1 MRKVYLDNAATSYPK
16 APGVSAAVCDYID
29 NIGSNVGRGT
39 YQSSYSAGEIVYETR
54 ELLCE
59 LLKFDNPLNVVFTM
73 NITQSL
79 NTLLKGFLK
88 SGDHVI
94 LSSME
99 HNAVMRPISNLHSL
113 GVEYDRVLCNIRG
126 ELNPTDI
133 EKFIK
138 PNTKLILMT
147 HASNVCGTILPIYEV
162 GEICK
167 KHNLHFILDS
177 AQTAGVI
184 DVDFNKLNLSALAF
198 TGHKGL
204 LGPQGIGGF
213 VIKNELVNQISPFIE
228 GGTGSL
234 SESELQPEYMPDKF
248 ESGTLNLPGIY
259 GLNASL
265 KYVKS
270 TGIDTIHKIEME
282 LTNRFLEGIMNVDVI
297 RNVGLNNTEG
307 RTSVISLDF
316 KDIDNS
322 EVAFILDREFG
333 IMTRVGLH
341 CSPSAHK
348 TLNTFPKGTLR
359 FSFGHFNT
367 PEEVD
372 YTIDSIVKVLNRI
385 TCHLTRAWHYYSN

>member
-29 NIGSNVGRGT
+29 NVGSNVGRGT

-54 ELLCE
+54 ELLSE
-59 LLKFDNPLNVVFTM
+59 LFKFDNPLNVVFTM

-88 SGDHVI
+88 PGDHVI

-99 HNAVMRPISNLHSL
+99 HNAVMRPISNLQKL
-113 GVEYDRVLCNIRG
+113 GVEFDRVLCDANGKLSSI
-126 ELNPTDI
+126 EI
-133 EKFIK
+133 EKYIK
-138 PNTKLILMT
+138 FNTRLVVMT
-147 HASNVCGTILPIYEV
+147 HASNVCGTILPLCEV

-167 KHNLHFILDS
+167 RHNIKFIIDS

-184 DVDFNKLNLSALAF
+184 DIDFNKFNLSALAF

-204 LGPQGIGGF
+204 LGPQGVGGF
-213 VIKNELVNQISPFIE
+213 VINNELVKQINPFIE

-259 GLNASL
+259 GLYASL
-265 KYVKS
+265 KYIKS

-282 LTNRFLEGIMNVDVI
+282 LTKKFLDGVLNIDGI
-297 RNVGLNNTEG
+297 RNVGLSTIEG
-307 RTSVISLDF
+307 RTSVVSLDF
-316 KDIDNS
+316 KNLDNS
-322 EVAFILDREFG
+322 EIAFILDREFG

-359 FSFGHFNT
+359 FSFGHFST
-367 PEEVD
+367 TEEVD
-372 YTIDSIVKVLNRI
+372 YTIDSIVKVMNMI
-385 TCHLTRAWHYYSN
+385 K

>member
-29 NIGSNVGRGT
+29 NVGSNVGRGT

-59 LLKFDNPLNVVFTM
+59 LFKFDNPLNVVFTM

-79 NTLLKGFLK
+79 NTLLKGLLK
-88 SGDHVI
+88 PGDHVI

-99 HNAVMRPISNLHSL
+99 HNAVMRPLSSLQNL
-113 GVEYDRVLCNIRG
+113 GVEFDRVLCNING
-126 ELNPTDI
+126 VLNPIDI

-138 PNTKLILMT
+138 SNTKLIVMT

-162 GEICK
+162 GELCK

-177 AQTAGVI
+177 AQTAGVLDI
-184 DVDFNKLNLSALAF
+184 DFNKLNLSAIAF

-213 VIKNELVNQISPFIE
+213 VINNELVKKINPFIE

-265 KYVKS
+265 KYIKR
-270 TGIDTIHKIEME
+270 TGIDTIHKIEIE
-282 LTNRFLEGIMNVDVI
+282 LTKRFLDGVMNITKI
-297 RNVGLNNTEG
+297 RNVGLKTIEG
-307 RTSVISLDF
+307 RTSVVSLDF
-316 KDIDNS
+316 KNLDNS
-322 EVAFILDREFG
+322 EVAFMLDREFG

-367 PEEVD
+367 IEEVD
-372 YTIDSIVKVLNRI
+372 YTLDSIVKVINMI
-385 TCHLTRAWHYYSN
+385 S

>member
-29 NIGSNVGRGT
+29 NVGSNVGRGT

-54 ELLCE
+54 ELLSE
-59 LLKFDNPLNVVFTM
+59 LFKFDNPLNVVFTM

-88 SGDHVI
+88 PGDHVI

-99 HNAVMRPISNLHSL
+99 HNAVMRPISNLQKL
-113 GVEYDRVLCNIRG
+113 GVEFDRVLCDANGKLSSI
-126 ELNPTDI
+126 EI
-133 EKFIK
+133 EKYIK
-138 PNTKLILMT
+138 FNTRLVVMT
-147 HASNVCGTILPIYEV
+147 HASNVCGTILPLCEV

-167 KHNLHFILDS
+167 RHNIKFIIDS

-184 DVDFNKLNLSALAF
+184 DIDFNKFNLSALAF

-204 LGPQGIGGF
+204 LGPQGVGGF
-213 VIKNELVNQISPFIE
+213 VINNELVKQINPFIE

-259 GLNASL
+259 GLYASL
-265 KYVKS
+265 KYIKS

-282 LTNRFLEGIMNVDVI
+282 LTKKFLDGVLNIDGI
-297 RNVGLNNTEG
+297 RNVGLSTIEG
-307 RTSVISLDF
+307 RTSVVSLDF
-316 KDIDNS
+316 KNLDNS
-322 EVAFILDREFG
+322 EIAFILDREFG

-367 PEEVD
+367 TEEVD
-372 YTIDSIVKVLNRI
+372 YTIDSIVKVMNMI
-385 TCHLTRAWHYYSN
+385 K

>member
-39 YQSSYSAGEIVYETR
+39 YQSSYTAGEIVYETR
-54 ELLCE
+54 ELLCQ
-59 LLKFDNPLNVVFTM
+59 LFKFDNPLNIVFTL
-73 NITQSL
+73 NITHSL
-79 NTLLKGFLK
+79 NTLLKGFLEP
-88 SGDHVI
+88 GDHVI

-99 HNAVMRPISNLHSL
+99 HNAVMRPISNLQKL
-113 GVEYDRVLCNIRG
+113 GVEFDRVPCNING
-126 ELNPTDI
+126 ELSPDDI

-138 PNTKLILMT
+138 KNTRLVVMT
-147 HASNVCGTILPIYEV
+147 HASNVCGTMLPLYEV

-167 KHNLHFILDS
+167 KHSLHFIIDT

-184 DVDFNKLNLSALAF
+184 DVDFNRLNLSALAF

-204 LGPQGIGGF
+204 LGPQGVGGF
-213 VIKNELVNQISPFIE
+213 VINNELVDQISPFIE

-234 SESELQPEYMPDKF
+234 SESEFQPEYMPDKF

-265 KYVKS
+265 KYIKK

-282 LTNRFLEGIMNVDVI
+282 LTERFLDGILNIDEI
-297 RNVGLNNTEG
+297 RNVGLNTIEG
-307 RTSVISLDF
+307 RTSVVSLDF
-316 KDIDNS
+316 ERLDNS
-322 EVAFILDREFG
+322 EVAFMLDREYG

-348 TLNTFPKGTLR
+348 TLNTFLKGTVR

-367 PEEVD
+367 IEEVD
-372 YTIDSIVKVLNRI
+372 YTIDSIVKVMKI
-385 TCHLTRAWHYYSN
+385 IK

>member
-59 LLKFDNPLNVVFTM
+59 LFKFYNPLHVVFAM

-79 NTLLKGFLK
+79 NALLKGFLMH
-88 SGDHVI
+88 GDHVI

-99 HNAVMRPISNLHSL
+99 HNAVMRPLSGLQNL
-113 GVEYDRVLCNIRG
+113 GVEFDRVLCNING
-126 ELNPTDI
+126 VLNPIDI

-138 PNTKLILMT
+138 PNTKLIIMT

-162 GEICK
+162 GELCK

-177 AQTAGVI
+177 AQTAGVLDI
-184 DVDFNKLNLSALAF
+184 DFNNFNLSALAF

-204 LGPQGIGGF
+204 LGPQGVGGF
-213 VIKNELVNQISPFIE
+213 VLSSEFVKKINPFIE

-265 KYVKS
+265 KYIKR
-270 TGIDTIHKIEME
+270 TGIDTIHKLEMK
-282 LTNRFLEGIMNVDVI
+282 LTKRFLDGVMNIGGI
-297 RNVGLNNTEG
+297 RNVGLKTVDG
-307 RTSVISLDF
+307 RTSVVSLDF
-316 KDIDNS
+316 KNIDNS
-322 EVAFILDREFG
+322 EVAFMLDREFG

-359 FSFGHFNT
+359 FSFGNFNT
-367 PEEVD
+367 FEEVD
-372 YTIDSIVKVLNRI
+372 YTIASIVKVMHMI
-385 TCHLTRAWHYYSN
+385 G

>member
-59 LLKFDNPLNVVFTM
+59 LFRFDNPLNVVFTM

-88 SGDHVI
+88 PGDHVI

-99 HNAVMRPISNLHSL
+99 HNAVMRPMSNLQNL
-113 GVEYDRVLCNIRG
+113 GIEFDRVLCNING
-126 ELNPTDI
+126 VLNPIDI

-138 PNTKLILMT
+138 PNTKLIVMT
-147 HASNVCGTILPIYEV
+147 HASNVCGTILPIFEV
-162 GEICK
+162 GELCK

-184 DVDFNKLNLSALAF
+184 DVDFNKFNLSALAF

-204 LGPQGIGGF
+204 LGPQGVGGF
-213 VIKNELVNQISPFIE
+213 VVNSELVKKINPFIE

-265 KYVKS
+265 KYIKR
-270 TGIDTIHKIEME
+270 TGIDTIHKIEIE
-282 LTNRFLEGIMNVDVI
+282 LTKRFLDGIMNIDGI
-297 RNVGLNNTEG
+297 RNVGLKTIGG
-307 RTSVISLDF
+307 RTSVVSLDF
-316 KDIDNS
+316 NKLDNS
-322 EVAFILDREFG
+322 EVAFMLDREF
-333 IMTRVGLH
+333 
-341 CSPSAHK
+341 
-348 TLNTFPKGTLR
+348 
-359 FSFGHFNT
+359 
-367 PEEVD
+367 
-372 YTIDSIVKVLNRI
+372 
-385 TCHLTRAWHYYSN
+385 